1 MISTWKKTNFDQKC
15 FKIWLKM
22 EKLGLVQK
30 NYFVSTL
37 NEVSKYNLI
46 LWASLIVETQSKQTK
61 VSKETKIRFVSNS
74 FIKDF
79 DLKFSFQLHYKQVSN
94 LNGLTLLYVAFK
106 RCLCLLVLS
115 LNWYWK
121 IINFNSK
128 QKGNKAHFQKICILL
143 VKKILP
149 KMVTFLLETILKV
162 YPRQYF

>member
-1 MISTWKKTNFDQKC
+1 
-15 FKIWLKM
+15 M

-79 DLKFSFQLHYKQVSN
+79 DLKFSFQLHYKQV
-94 LNGLTLLYVAFK
+94 
-106 RCLCLLVLS
+106 
-115 LNWYWK
+115 
-121 IINFNSK
+121 
-128 QKGNKAHFQKICILL
+128 
-143 VKKILP
+143 
-149 KMVTFLLETILKV
+149 
-162 YPRQYF
+162 